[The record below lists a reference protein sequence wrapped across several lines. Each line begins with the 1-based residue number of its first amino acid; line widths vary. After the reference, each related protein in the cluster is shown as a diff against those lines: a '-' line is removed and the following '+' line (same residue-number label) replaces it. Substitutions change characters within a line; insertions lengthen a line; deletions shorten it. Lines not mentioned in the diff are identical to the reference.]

1 MAYERESRNCLPT
14 HKDGAAI
21 HVMAYEYESCNG
33 LSEQPTEKDRTTAS
47 QNVRPKER

>member
-1 MAYERESRNCLPT
+1 MTYEHESRNGLPT
-14 HKDGAAI
+14 HKDGVAI

-47 QNVRPKER
+47 QNIRPKER